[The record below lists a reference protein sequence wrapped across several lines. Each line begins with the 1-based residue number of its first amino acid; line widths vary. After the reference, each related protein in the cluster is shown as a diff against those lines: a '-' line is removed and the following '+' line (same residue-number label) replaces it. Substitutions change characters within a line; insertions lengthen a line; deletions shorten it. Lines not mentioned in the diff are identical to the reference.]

1 MQAGRLE
8 EQHRDEQVRLV
19 AEDEPLYIPRGACPG
34 GRERQHAEHDVRI
47 GALGVRV
54 GMMPAVLAGPP
65 AVAEPGAEV
74 AARDTEEVV
83 GPPGAEDL
91 AVPGIVA
98 EKAELGKGSGEEDR
112 DSHLPP

>member
-8 EQHRDEQVRLV
+8 EQQRDEQVGLV
-19 AEDEPLYIPRGACPG
+19 AEDEPLYIPRGPRSG
-34 GRERQHAEHDVRI
+34 GRERHHAEHDVRI

-65 AVAEPGAEV
+65 AVAESGTEV
-74 AARDTEEVV
+74 AARDTKEVI
-83 GPPGAEDL
+83 GPAGAEDL

-98 EKAELGKGSGEEDR
+98 EKAELGKGSREEDR
-112 DSHLPP
+112 DTHLPP